1 MNKNYI
7 KICIDDNYISKD
19 SENQFSENFDN
30 NIIVEFKN
38 DNPKKNIL
46 KFLNN
51 HKKQSK
57 KSLVIVSNV
66 INNKNYL
73 FSIVPTFQE
82 ALDIIEIEEIER
94 LIS

>member
-7 KICIDDNYISKD
+7 KICIDDTYISKD

-30 NIIVEFKN
+30 NVIVEFKN

>member
-7 KICIDDNYISKD
+7 KFFIEDNYISKD
-19 SENQFSENFDN
+19 SENQFSENLDN

-38 DNPKKNIL
+38 DIAKKDIL
-46 KFLNN
+46 QFLNN

-57 KSLVIVSNV
+57 KSLVIISNV

>member
-7 KICIDDNYISKD
+7 KICIDDTYISKD
-19 SENQFSENFDN
+19 SENKFLENFDN

-57 KSLVIVSNV
+57 
-66 INNKNYL
+66 
-73 FSIVPTFQE
+73 
-82 ALDIIEIEEIER
+82 
-94 LIS
+94 

>member
-7 KICIDDNYISKD
+7 KICIDDTYISND
-19 SENQFSENFDN
+19 SENQFSENLDN

>member
-7 KICIDDNYISKD
+7 KICIDDTYISKD

-66 INNKNYL
+66 INNKKYL

>member
-7 KICIDDNYISKD
+7 KICINDSYISKD
-19 SENQFSENFDN
+19 CETQFSENLDN

-38 DNPKKNIL
+38 DNAKKNIL
-46 KFLNN
+46 EFLNN

-57 KSLVIVSNV
+57 KSLVIISNV

>member
-7 KICIDDNYISKD
+7 KICIDDTYISKD
-19 SENQFSENFDN
+19 SKNQFSENFDN

>member
-1 MNKNYI
+1 MKKHCI
-7 KICIDDNYISKD
+7 KICIDDTYISKD
-19 SENQFSENFDN
+19 CENQFSENFDN
-30 NIIVEFKN
+30 NIIVEFKS

>member
-7 KICIDDNYISKD
+7 KICIDDTYISKHR
-19 SENQFSENFDN
+19 ETQFSENLDN

-38 DNPKKNIL
+38 DNAKKNIL
-46 KFLNN
+46 EFLNN

-57 KSLVIVSNV
+57 KSLVIISNV

>member
-7 KICIDDNYISKD
+7 KFFIEDNYISKD
-19 SENQFSENFDN
+19 SENQFSENLDN

-38 DNPKKNIL
+38 DIAKKDIIQ
-46 KFLNN
+46 FLNN

-57 KSLVIVSNV
+57 KSLVIISNV

>member
-7 KICIDDNYISKD
+7 KICIDDTYISKD

-30 NIIVEFKN
+30 NIIVEFKD

-46 KFLNN
+46 EFLNS

>member
-7 KICIDDNYISKD
+7 KICIDDIYISKD

>member
-7 KICIDDNYISKD
+7 KICIDDTYISKD
-19 SENQFSENFDN
+19 SENQFSKNFDN

>member
-7 KICIDDNYISKD
+7 KIFIEDNYISKD
-19 SENQFSENFDN
+19 SENQFSEKFDN

-38 DNPKKNIL
+38 DNAKKNIL
-46 KFLNN
+46 EFLNN

>member
-19 SENQFSENFDN
+19 SENQFSEKFDN

>member
-1 MNKNYI
+1 M
-7 KICIDDNYISKD
+7 
-19 SENQFSENFDN
+19 
-30 NIIVEFKN
+30 IIQ
-38 DNPKKNIL
+38 KKNIL

>member
-7 KICIDDNYISKD
+7 KICIVDTYISKD
-19 SENQFSENFDN
+19 RETQFLENLDN

-38 DNPKKNIL
+38 DNAKKNIL
-46 KFLNN
+46 EFLNN

-57 KSLVIVSNV
+57 KSLVIISNV

>member
-7 KICIDDNYISKD
+7 KICIDDTYISKHR
-19 SENQFSENFDN
+19 ETQFSENLDN

-38 DNPKKNIL
+38 DNAKKNIL
-46 KFLNN
+46 EFLNN

-82 ALDIIEIEEIER
+82 GLDIIEIEEIER

>member
-7 KICIDDNYISKD
+7 KICIDDTYISKD

-38 DNPKKNIL
+38 DNPKKNFL
-46 KFLNN
+46 EFLNN

>member
-7 KICIDDNYISKD
+7 KICIDDTYISKD

-46 KFLNN
+46 KLLNN

>member
-7 KICIDDNYISKD
+7 KICIDDNYISND
-19 SENQFSENFDN
+19 SENQFSENLDN

-46 KFLNN
+46 EFLNN
-51 HKKQSK
+51 YKKQSK
-57 KSLVIVSNV
+57 KSLVIVSNL

>member
-7 KICIDDNYISKD
+7 KLFIEDNYISKD
-19 SENQFSENFDN
+19 SENQFSENLDN
-30 NIIVEFKN
+30 NIIIEFKN
-38 DNPKKNIL
+38 DIAKKNIL
-46 KFLNN
+46 EFLNN

-57 KSLVIVSNV
+57 KSLVIISNV

>member
-7 KICIDDNYISKD
+7 KICIVDTYISKD
-19 SENQFSENFDN
+19 HETQFSENLDN

-38 DNPKKNIL
+38 DNAKKNIL
-46 KFLNN
+46 EFLNN

-57 KSLVIVSNV
+57 KSLVIISNV

>member
-1 MNKNYI
+1 MNKHYI
-7 KICIDDNYISKD
+7 KICIDDTYISKD
-19 SENQFSENFDN
+19 SENKFLENFDN

-46 KFLNN
+46 EFLNN

-57 KSLVIVSNV
+57 KSLVILSTV

>member
-7 KICIDDNYISKD
+7 KICIDDTYISND
-19 SENQFSENFDN
+19 SENQFSENLDN

-57 KSLVIVSNV
+57 KSLVIVSNL

>member
-1 MNKNYI
+1 MNKHYI
-7 KICIDDNYISKD
+7 KICIDDTYISKD
-19 SENQFSENFDN
+19 SENKFLENFDN

-46 KFLNN
+46 EFLNN

>member
-7 KICIDDNYISKD
+7 KICIVDTYISKD
-19 SENQFSENFDN
+19 RDTQFSENLDN

-38 DNPKKNIL
+38 DNAKKNIL
-46 KFLNN
+46 EFLNN

-57 KSLVIVSNV
+57 KSLVIISNL

>member
-7 KICIDDNYISKD
+7 KIFIEDNYISKD
-19 SENQFSENFDN
+19 SENQFSENLDN

-38 DNPKKNIL
+38 DNAKKNIL
-46 KFLNN
+46 EFLNN

-73 FSIVPTFQE
+73 FSTVPTFQE

-94 LIS
+94 LII

>member
-19 SENQFSENFDN
+19 SENQFSENFNN

-46 KFLNN
+46 EFLNN
-51 HKKQSK
+51 QKKQSK
-57 KSLVIVSNV
+57 KSLVILSNV

>member
-7 KICIDDNYISKD
+7 KICIDNTYNSKD
-19 SENQFSENFDN
+19 RETQFLENLDN

-38 DNPKKNIL
+38 DNAKKNIL
-46 KFLNN
+46 EFLNN

-57 KSLVIVSNV
+57 KSLVIISNV

>member
-7 KICIDDNYISKD
+7 KICIVDTYISKD
-19 SENQFSENFDN
+19 RETQFSENLDN

-38 DNPKKNIL
+38 DNAKKNIL
-46 KFLNN
+46 DFLSN

-57 KSLVIVSNV
+57 RSLVIISNV

>member
-7 KICIDDNYISKD
+7 KICIVDTYISKD
-19 SENQFSENFDN
+19 YETQFSENLDN

-38 DNPKKNIL
+38 DNAKKSIL
-46 KFLNN
+46 EFLNN

-57 KSLVIVSNV
+57 KSLVIISNV

>member
-7 KICIDDNYISKD
+7 KICIDDTYISKD

-57 KSLVIVSNV
+57 KSLIIVSNV

>member
-7 KICIDDNYISKD
+7 KICIDDTYISKD

>member
-7 KICIDDNYISKD
+7 KICIDDTYISND

-57 KSLVIVSNV
+57 KSLVIVSKV
-66 INNKNYL
+66 ISNKNYL

>member
-7 KICIDDNYISKD
+7 KICIVDTYISKD
-19 SENQFSENFDN
+19 RDTQFSENLDN

-38 DNPKKNIL
+38 DNVKKNIL
-46 KFLNN
+46 EFLNN

-57 KSLVIVSNV
+57 KSLVIISNV